1 LNARDRFAETQSA
14 ALLWKVSMLD
24 PDFCSISSKLKA
36 PALSGAFLFL
46 GQKTDVAPALRR
58 PKIPVLNSR

>member
-1 LNARDRFAETQSA
+1 
-14 ALLWKVSMLD
+14 MLD